1 MVTSFQGRPNLT
13 DYQSAVARLETC
25 SEEPRLKRC
34 APRLG
39 ADGQPGANGGSFG
52 AVYRLEDPEDG
63 RSWALKCFLRDEPD
77 RARRYRSIADCLDQA
92 RGSWRTEVHYV
103 EKGLWVHERWWP
115 VVLMEWV
122 AGARLTDWIDTLLE
136 QRPGEASA
144 ELRRLAHRFAAAVH
158 QMHRSGI
165 SHGDL
170 QSGNVLV
177 AADTSMRFVDYDAMT
192 VPDWSLPPLREDGHP
207 DFRLPREGERGPD
220 GATEVRHTAP
230 TAGTSGTTFASS
242 TSTNVPLQEPDAL
255 VAIHRDRFPS
265 HVIHSALVMLSHD
278 TSLWAGLHRPGADH
292 LLLSRKD
299 FRDPSR
305 STPWRTLLGH
315 RTLEVRD
322 TAARLRALL
331 DCPVQ
336 LQPDLEPPSEV
347 GRQQGV
353 LERMAYRS
361 TTGSPLGPRPF
372 LDLGTFTRPFD
383 GPQRD
388 SRARPV
394 PAPRADRTPPAPQSP
409 EQPLYEEPGTVDLGM
424 PGDPAAAPGSVPQA
438 REPAPVRRPTD
449 LPVVVP
455 RAADAAPHRRPP
467 DLMDV
472 WHQPSTPQPP
482 SWLRSLRSNATP
494 AQLVI
499 VGATLI
505 VLCALLLILLAVL

>member
-1 MVTSFQGRPNLT
+1 MVTSFRGRPTLT
-13 DYQSAVARLETC
+13 DYQSAVARLDEY
-25 SEEPRLKRC
+25 SEEPRLRRC
-34 APRLG
+34 APKLG

-52 AVYRLEDPEDG
+52 AVYRLDDPEDG
-63 RSWALKCFLRDEPD
+63 STWALKCFLRDEPD
-77 RARRYRSIADCLDQA
+77 RARRYRSIADCLNQA

-122 AGARLTDWIDTLLE
+122 AGARLTDWIDVLLDK
-136 QRPGEASA
+136 RPGEAA
-144 ELRRLAHRFAAAVH
+144 QELRRLAHRFAAAVH

-177 AADTSMRFVDYDAMT
+177 AAENSVRFVDYDAMT
-192 VPDWSLPPLREDGHP
+192 VPNWSRPPLREDGHP

-230 TAGTSGTTFASS
+230 SAGTSGTTFASS
-242 TSTNVPLQEPDAL
+242 TSTNVPLQEPGAL

-278 TSLWAGLHRPGADH
+278 TSLWVGLHRPGADH

-305 STPWRTLLGH
+305 STSWRTLLGH
-315 RTLEVRD
+315 RTPEVREA
-322 TAARLRALL
+322 AARLRALL
-331 DCPVQ
+331 DCPVH

-361 TTGSPLGPRPF
+361 TTGTPVGPRPF
-372 LDLGTFTRPFD
+372 LDLGNFTRPLD
-383 GPQRD
+383 IPSPPRP
-388 SRARPV
+388 ARPR
-394 PAPRADRTPPAPQSP
+394 PAQPMSACVTPPTP
-409 EQPLYEEPGTVDLGM
+409 ELPEGDAPGTIDLGM
-424 PGDPAAAPGSVPQA
+424 PGDPALAPLPVPLFGQPA
-438 REPAPVRRPTD
+438 RPSPTPEPPVPASRAQEPAPRWEPPNLID
-449 LPVVVP
+449 L
-455 RAADAAPHRRPP
+455 
-467 DLMDV
+467 L
-472 WHQPSTPQPP
+472 QSSTTPP
-482 SWLRSLRSNATP
+482 SRLRSLRSNATP
-494 AQLVI
+494 AQLVL
-499 VGATLI
+499 VGAALCLICTLLVI
-505 VLCALLLILLAVL
+505 LIILV